1 MIIQTDFP
9 DNVYHGGGDSGSPLW
24 VRINNEWVYVGAL
37 SGASGPVANLPKNDP
52 IWNDQFWLKNAGGQ
66 YYSAWSFQYLIDDAN
81 KFLSNEI
88 IKENQEIQSKAA
100 ADLKAKQDAEAIQAA
115 ELKAKKEELIAKQ
128 DSDIRVVASKKITIA
143 CIKGKLVRK
152 VTAIKP
158 TCPRGYFRR

>member
-1 MIIQTDFP
+1 MGEYTICEVNKQP
-9 DNVYHGGGDSGSPLW
+9 
-24 VRINNEWVYVGAL
+24 EAL
-37 SGASGPVANLPKNDP
+37 V
-52 IWNDQFWLKNAGGQ
+52 F
-66 YYSAWSFQYLIDDAN
+66 
-81 KFLSNEI
+81 NEI

-115 ELKAKKEELIAKQ
+115 EMKAKKEELIAKQ